1 MNVLMVINYFP
12 PEFSGQ
18 ANFII
23 ELSRMLVDKNV
34 SVTIITAGRKNS
46 LKYEKCDGYTV
57 IRLGG
62 WEKDINTLYFALHAS
77 LFFAINYNKYD
88 IVHIHG
94 DPDVGVIIRFLA
106 NLVHRCIISETT
118 LFDSDDPITIFNRK
132 PRIIRKKSYLLS
144 DAYVSLSSPITNR
157 FNQAGIS
164 NIKVNQIP
172 HAVDINKFCPV
183 NEKEKIEL
191 RKELSLPKD
200 KIILIGVGAIIK
212 RKGHAITIE
221 ALNKLI
227 KKGVSLHLLILGP
240 TGPPSTMSDHGA
252 EVKKLYSYVQ
262 ANGLKSCVSFLGK
275 VSNVNKYLQ
284 ASDIFIFPSINE
296 GSPSAMIEAMATGLP
311 CVVSELDGM
320 SAADAFNIDGSG
332 IVVNDYSPKGFSDAI
347 EKYIQDPLFAK
358 NSGRLAREIAEKRFS
373 LNKIADRYV
382 QLYESAI
389 FNRHKI

>member
-1 MNVLMVINYFP
+1 MIINYFP

-23 ELSRMLVDKNV
+23 NLSKILVKRDI
-34 SVTIITAGRKNS
+34 SVTIITAGKKKSRR
-46 LKYEKCDGYTV
+46 YEKCDGYTV

-88 IVHIHG
+88 IFHIHG
-94 DPDVGVIIRFLA
+94 DPDAGVIIRFLA

-118 LFDSDDPITIFNRK
+118 LIDSDDPITIFR
-132 PRIIRKKSYLLS
+132 RRLGIIRKHSYLLS

-164 NIKVNQIP
+164 NTKVNQIP
-172 HAVDINKFCPV
+172 HAVDIDKYYPV
-183 NEKEKIEL
+183 TENEKKILRGKLSLLQEKI
-191 RKELSLPKD
+191 
-200 KIILIGVGAIIK
+200 IMVTVGAVDK
-212 RKGHAITIE
+212 RKGHAIAIKT
-221 ALNKLI
+221 LNRLI
-227 KKGVSLHLLILGP
+227 KLGAKVHLLIIGP
-240 TGPPSTMSDHGA
+240 TKGLDDHGA
-252 EVKKLYSYVQ
+252 ELRRLQ
-262 ANGLKSCVSFLGK
+262 AYIHKNELEPYVSFTGTI
-275 VSNVNKYLQ
+275 SNVNKYLQ

-347 EKYIQDPLFAK
+347 EKYIQDPLFAQ

-373 LNKIADRYV
+373 LKKIADRYV
-382 QLYESAI
+382 QLYESTI